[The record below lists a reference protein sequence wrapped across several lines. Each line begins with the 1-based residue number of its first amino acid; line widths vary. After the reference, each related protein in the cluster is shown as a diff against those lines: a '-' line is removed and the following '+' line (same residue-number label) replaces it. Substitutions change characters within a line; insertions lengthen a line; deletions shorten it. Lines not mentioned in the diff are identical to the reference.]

1 MLFSVAKA
9 FGIVSKRI
17 ENKNELITGL
27 ADFFNLNNDIQLLE
41 ITTNALQNPI
51 DLDYFFNFIE
61 KQ

>member
-1 MLFSVAKA
+1 VLFSVAKA